1 MPASMNQ
8 PLPALP
14 WSSPSRG
21 QTVLTSDKCTR
32 IQNGIRCALSH
43 ASSNCWKSTNRAID
57 LAPKSNDTALMRQQL
72 LAENQISAVPF
83 ERSRQYNNADV
94 IVNSHAEIGG
104 YEAKR

>member
-1 MPASMNQ
+1 M
-8 PLPALP
+8 
-14 WSSPSRG
+14 
-21 QTVLTSDKCTR
+21 K
-32 IQNGIRCALSH
+32 
-43 ASSNCWKSTNRAID
+43 
-57 LAPKSNDTALMRQQL
+57 QQL